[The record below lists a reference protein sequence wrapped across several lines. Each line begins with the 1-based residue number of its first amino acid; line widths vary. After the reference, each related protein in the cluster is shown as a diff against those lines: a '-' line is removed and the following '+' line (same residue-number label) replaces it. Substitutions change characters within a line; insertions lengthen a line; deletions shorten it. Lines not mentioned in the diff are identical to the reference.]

1 MDGSMRCMVAIE
13 DDMSKAVIGVRPIPD
28 AMLVRV
34 EYDGE
39 TVRLTDSLGRTH
51 ATGIGREAAERL
63 MAVGM
68 VVVGEL
74 EKGAAAFRS
83 EYLVERVDLRPRGFR
98 FPHGTPRPSEVRVV
112 PKGESRDWDEEVESM
127 NGVGNPEM
135 AEAVRRLGDEPQG

>member
-1 MDGSMRCMVAIE
+1 MDGPMRCMVAIE

-39 TVRLTDSLGRTH
+39 AVRLTDSLGRTH
-51 ATGIGREAAERL
+51 ATGIGRETAERL

-98 FPHGTPRPSEVRVV
+98 FPKGTPKPSEVRVV

-135 AEAVRRLGDEPQG
+135 AVRRLGDEPQG